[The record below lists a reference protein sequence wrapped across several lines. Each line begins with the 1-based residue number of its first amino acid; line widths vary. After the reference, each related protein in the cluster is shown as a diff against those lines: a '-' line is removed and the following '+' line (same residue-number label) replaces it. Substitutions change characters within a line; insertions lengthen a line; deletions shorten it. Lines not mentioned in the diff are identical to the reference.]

1 MDDLTGWGWPH
12 HTAASRL
19 PLGAWRPLCSAD
31 LDTVGQEAG
40 SMPRPRTWSWAEHPT
55 QPINLEA
62 LVLTVGLNDYVRQ
75 VSVVVDA
82 QATEFYITLL
92 FDCLNMTLSSNF
104 SPLL

>member
-1 MDDLTGWGWPH
+1 MDDLTGRGWPH
-12 HTAASRL
+12 T
-19 PLGAWRPLCSAD
+19 PLLADSLLELGDLSAD
-31 LDTVGQEAG
+31 LDNVGQEAG
-40 SMPRPRTWSWAEHPT
+40 SMSRPRTWSWAEHPT

-82 QATEFYITLL
+82 QETGFYITLL